1 MEYLIRRRC
10 NIINNKF
17 HILVDVMEPKYT
29 YLTQEF
35 DGTDASNA
43 VMFTVSLSTDINS
56 TCIKHICNKL
66 AHIRVKL
73 LYRGTIYMKLSF
85 VWN

>member
-1 MEYLIRRRC
+1 MEYLITRRC

-35 DGTDASNA
+35 DGTDALNA
-43 VMFTVSLSTDINS
+43 VIFTVSLSTDINF
-56 TCIKHICNKL
+56 TYIKHICNKL
-66 AHIRVKL
+66 THIRVKL

-85 VWN
+85 V